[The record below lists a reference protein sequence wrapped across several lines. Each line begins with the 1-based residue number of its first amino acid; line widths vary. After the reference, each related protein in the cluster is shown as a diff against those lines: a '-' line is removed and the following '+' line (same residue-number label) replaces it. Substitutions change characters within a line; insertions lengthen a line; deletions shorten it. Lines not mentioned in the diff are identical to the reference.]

1 MFRTTKVKHYLRRME
16 ARGYS
21 PDEVLA
27 GSRIDAGMLDDP
39 NYLIDISQSQQV
51 VSNMMSLTGNP
62 YLGFELGREVSFD
75 DFGIIG
81 YALMC
86 SRTLREVTELWA
98 SMGHPLVGTLL
109 KLQMEEKPGCWRV
122 NFTEVSPL
130 GPLLRFCTEENL
142 TLGNWICSTV
152 IGRKLTYKSIEF
164 SYPEPANSEIYRET
178 FGTEIVFNAPVTATN
193 IISPTPDEPNAKE
206 RDPEFYNVC
215 RQYCFQVLRQISE
228 NRPVAF
234 KVRQLLL
241 DSAGDL
247 PSVEEAAQALH
258 YSVRTFKR
266 HLQGEGVSYQQL
278 VNEFRND
285 MARKYL
291 RSNPAMPLQKIAD
304 LLGYGEAKSLSRA
317 FAAWNGMSITEYR
330 NSQRASLVTD

>member
-1 MFRTTKVKHYLRRME
+1 MFRPTKVKHYLRRME
-16 ARGYS
+16 SRGYS
-21 PDEVLA
+21 AAQVLD
-27 GSRIDAGMLDDP
+27 GSRIDLAMLDNP
-39 NYLIDISQSQQV
+39 NYLIDISQSQRV
-51 VSNMMSLTGNP
+51 VSNMIALTGNP

-75 DFGIIG
+75 DLGIIG

-86 SRTLREVTELWA
+86 SRTLREVTELWT
-98 SMGHPLVGTLL
+98 SLGNSLVGTLL
-109 KLQMEEKPGCWRV
+109 KLEMEERPGYWRV

-142 TLGNWICSTV
+142 TLGNLISSTV
-152 IGRKLTYKSIEF
+152 VGRKLVYKSIELA
-164 SYPEPANSEIYRET
+164 YPAPENTDIYRDT
-178 FGTEIVFNAPVTATN
+178 FDTDIVFNAPVTATN
-193 IISPTPDEPNAKE
+193 IISPAPDEPNASP

-228 NRPVAF
+228 SRPVAF

-247 PSVEEAAQALH
+247 PSVESAARSLH

-266 HLQGEGVSYQQL
+266 HLQHEGVSYQQL

-285 MARKYL
+285 MAREYL
-291 RSNPAMPLQKIAD
+291 RSNQAMSLQKISD
-304 LLGYGEAKSLSRA
+304 LLGYKDAKSLSRA
-317 FAAWNGMSITEYR
+317 FAAWNGMTVTEFR
-330 NSQRASLVTD
+330 KAAS